1 MTQKQKEE
9 YVAKI
14 WTDPRHAAAFEGP
27 VKLYDVIR
35 KDGNYKIG
43 LGTIRKILSKKET
56 YSFQRP
62 ARSNFPRN
70 RVIVSGINAQWD
82 GALASMENVSKYNN
96 EIEFLLVL
104 IDIFSIYLVVRPLK
118 DEKSVTVMEALKSI
132 FKGNNRRPKTIR
144 FDQGG

>member
-96 EIEFLLVL
+96 EIKFLLVL
-104 IDIFSIYLVVRPLK
+104 IDIFPYFWL
-118 DEKSVTVMEALKSI
+118 
-132 FKGNNRRPKTIR
+132 
-144 FDQGG
+144 